1 MIHDKKV
8 SVGAGYVRKD
18 PYEYEGKKYE
28 ADIKDGDIITIKS
41 SAQEVVKD
49 FQGKQSTSL
58 VFKVET
64 RNGLKA
70 MTFNTSSINNMVD
83 AFGKDDAQ
91 WIDKEVKVWM
101 FKALVSGK
109 LQKIVYVA
117 HKDAEMT
124 EGEDGKIKFLTP
136 ENKDINI
143 DDGTPTEEGE
153 ELNWDDI
160 DAPKE

>member
-28 ADIKDGDIITIKS
+28 ADIKDADIIKIKS
-41 SAQEVVKD
+41 GATEVVKD
-49 FQGKQSTSL
+49 YQGKQSTSL

-64 RNGLKA
+64 RNGIKA
-70 MTFNTSSINNMVD
+70 MTFNNSSVNNMID
-83 AFGKDDAQ
+83 AFGKDDAN

-109 LQKIVYVA
+109 MQKIVYVA

-124 EGEDGKIKFLTP
+124 EDEEGRIKFLTP